1 MKALGKILGL
11 FLLGLLLIIVAL
23 LFALTHLFDPN
34 DYKDEIRQI
43 AHDKANLDLQLKGD
57 IGWSLFPWLGLELT
71 DATLASADT
80 PNKPFADL
88 RMIGLSVRV
97 LPLLRKEVQMS
108 DIRVDGLN
116 LNLQRDAKGHGNW
129 EGVGRP
135 AKAEGSEQ
143 PPAEQPPVADTQP
156 SSEAGKPAAQP
167 LKLDIDSLTLSN
179 SRIDYDDAQK
189 GQQFTVENIELKTGA
204 IREGASIPLKL
215 SAFFGTNQP
224 VLRAR
229 SELEGSLRFDRALKR
244 YQLEDLKLAG
254 EASGEPLNG
263 KTLNFS
269 AQGQL
274 LLDQAANI
282 AEWNG
287 LKLSTNQ
294 LRALGELKVRELDKD
309 AKLAGGLSIAA
320 LNLREF
326 LDGIGV
332 ELPPM
337 RDANSLSQFELVSRL
352 NGSSKGLMLE
362 NLDLKL
368 DGSSYSGS
376 LGVADFA
383 KQALRADLKGDKLDL
398 DRYLPPK
405 GKDSAAAARQSEV
418 KASIADAGS
427 SGTTP
432 LPNAP
437 TQQAWSDEKVLPIDR
452 LRKLDAQL
460 ALSLG
465 QLTFDQQPFTDVTL
479 KANGRGGLITLEE
492 VRGKLQGGS
501 FSGNGRIDVRQA
513 EPMISVEKRLSR
525 IPVEPFLKKEDQ
537 PSPIRGLLDLDA
549 KFNTRGNS
557 EKAWIEALNGNASF
571 VLNDGVLVGAN
582 LEQQLCR
589 GIATLNRK
597 TLSNPPS
604 GKDTPFRELKGSLS
618 VRDGVAHNPDLV
630 AQIPGLAVSG
640 NGDLDL
646 RVLGLDYKVGITIE
660 GDQREMPDP
669 ACQVNE
675 RYVGI
680 EWPLRCRGPLE
691 MGAKACRLDQ
701 DGLGKIAARL
711 AGNKLTEKLEEKLG
725 DKVSPELKDA
735 LKGLFNR

>member
-1 MKALGKILGL
+1 MKAFGKILGL
-11 FLLGLLLIIVAL
+11 IVLGLLLIIVAL

-43 AHDKANLDLQLKGD
+43 ARDKANLELQLRGD

-71 DATLASADT
+71 DATLASAET
-80 PNKPFADL
+80 PDKPFADL

-97 LPLLRKEVQMS
+97 MPLLRKEVQMS

-116 LNLQRDAKGHGNW
+116 LNLQRDDKGHGNW

-135 AKAEGSEQ
+135 AQAST
-143 PPAEQPPVADTQP
+143 TQP
-156 SSEAGKPAAQP
+156 APSEPAPSDDTPASQPNEKPGGQP

-179 SRIDYDDAQK
+179 SRIDYSDAQQ

-204 IREGASIPLKL
+204 IREGASIPLKF

-229 SELEGSLRFDRALKR
+229 SEVEGQLRFDRALKR
-244 YQLEDLKLAG
+244 YQFEDLKLTG
-254 EASGEPLNG
+254 EASGEPLKG

-274 LLDQAANI
+274 LVDLAANI

-287 LKLSTNQ
+287 LKLSANQ
-294 LRALGELKVRELDKD
+294 LRALGEIKVRELDQD
-309 AKLAGGLSIAA
+309 ARISGGLSIAS

-332 ELPPM
+332 ELPAM
-337 RDANSLSQFELVSRL
+337 QASDALNHFELVSRL
-352 NGSSKGLMLE
+352 NGSSKGMMLE
-362 NLDLKL
+362 ELNLKL
-368 DGSSYSGS
+368 DGSTFTGK
-376 LGVADFA
+376 LGVTDLAQ
-383 KQALRADLKGDKLDL
+383 QALRVDLKGDKLDL

-405 GKDSAAAARQSEV
+405 AQGSAAAARKAEV
-418 KASIADAGS
+418 KDSVASAGKD
-427 SGTTP
+427 GTTP

-437 TQQAWSDEKVLPIDR
+437 TQQAWSNERVLPVDQ
-452 LRKLDAQL
+452 LRKLDLQL

-465 QLTFDQQPFTDVTL
+465 QLTYDKQPFTDINL
-479 KANGRGGLITLEE
+479 KASGRGGLISLEE
-492 VRGKLQGGS
+492 VRGKMQGGS
-501 FSGNGRIDVRQA
+501 FAGNGRIDVRQA

-525 IPVEPFLKKEDQ
+525 IPLEPLLKKDDQ
-537 PSPIRGLLDLDA
+537 PSPIKGQLDLDA

-557 EKAWIEALNGNASF
+557 QKEWVEALNGNASF
-571 VLNDGVLVGAN
+571 VLNDGVLVDAN

-597 TLSNPPS
+597 SLSNPPS
-604 GKDTPFRELKGSLS
+604 GKDTPFRELKGNLS
-618 VRDGVAHNPDLV
+618 VRNGVAHNPDLK
-630 AQIPGLAVSG
+630 AQVPGLAVSG

-691 MGAKACRLDQ
+691 LGAKACRLDQ

-725 DKVSPELKDA
+725 DKVSPDLKDA

>member
-11 FLLGLLLIIVAL
+11 FLLGLLLIVVAL

-71 DATLASADT
+71 DATLASAET
-80 PNKPFADL
+80 PDKPFADL

-97 LPLLRKEVQMS
+97 MPLLRKEVQMS

-116 LNLQRDAKGHGNW
+116 LSLQRDAKGHGNW

-135 AKAEGSEQ
+135 AKAASDTSQPGEQ
-143 PPAEQPPVADTQP
+143 PAVADAP
-156 SSEAGKPAAQP
+156 STEQASKPASQP

-204 IREGASIPLKL
+204 IREGASIPVKF

-229 SELEGSLRFDRALKR
+229 SEVEGSLRFDRALKR
-244 YQLEDLKLAG
+244 YQFEDLKLAG
-254 EASGEPLNG
+254 EASGEPLKG

-287 LKLSTNQ
+287 LKLSANQ

-309 AKLAGGLSIAA
+309 AKLAGGISIAS

-326 LDGIGV
+326 LDGIGI
-332 ELPPM
+332 ELPAM

-368 DGSSYSGS
+368 DGSTYTGS
-376 LGVADFA
+376 LGVSDFA

-405 GKDSAAAARQSEV
+405 SKDSAAAARQSEV
-418 KASIADAGS
+418 KESIANAGAN
-427 SGTTP
+427 GTTP
-432 LPNAP
+432 LPKAP

-452 LRKLDAQL
+452 LRSLDLQL

-465 QLTFDQQPFTDVTL
+465 QLTYDQQPFTDVSL
-479 KANGRGGLITLEE
+479 KANGSGGLITLEE
-492 VRGKLQGGS
+492 ARGKLQGGS
-501 FSGNGRIDVRQA
+501 FVGSGRIDVRQA
-513 EPMISVEKRLSR
+513 EPMLSIEKRLSR
-525 IPVEPFLKKEDQ
+525 IPVEPFLKKDDQ

-557 EKAWIEALNGNASF
+557 QKAWIEALNGTASF
-571 VLNDGVLVGAN
+571 ALNDGVLVDAN

-597 TLSNPPS
+597 DLSNPPT
-604 GKDTPFRELKGSLS
+604 GKDTPFRELKGSMS
-618 VRDGVAHNPDLV
+618 VRDGVAHTPDLA

-646 RVLGLDYKVGITIE
+646 RVLGLDYKVGITLE

-691 MGAKACRLDQ
+691 LGAKACRLDQ